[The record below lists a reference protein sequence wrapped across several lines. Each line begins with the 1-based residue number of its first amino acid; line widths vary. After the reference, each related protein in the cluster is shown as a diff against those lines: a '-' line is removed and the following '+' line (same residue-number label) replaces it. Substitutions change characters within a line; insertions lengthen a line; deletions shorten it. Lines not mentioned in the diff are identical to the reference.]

1 LSEEPS
7 RVAPQGL
14 RDLIEGGAIRDTTLF
29 HSFREFNVNDA
40 QQVYFANPDGIA
52 NILTRVTGNNISR
65 ILGTLGVLGSANLF
79 LINPNGIIFGSN
91 ARLDVAGS
99 FTATTADSVIFD
111 NYEFSA
117 TNPEAPPLLTIN
129 VTPGLQYGSNHP
141 SRTIR
146 SEGILSV
153 GQDLNL
159 AAGNL
164 YLESQLHAGNNLTL
178 VGMDSVEIRDSSH
191 QPFIASA
198 SGNLLVQGNQGVN
211 IFALNHPDS
220 GLFSGGDMVLR
231 SANRVGGDAHYTS
244 GGNFRI
250 EQLDRR
256 LGDLSSPNDPV
267 IRANGD
273 VVLASYQG
281 ASLHILAGGKVEI
294 PNSIQ
299 IQGSDTLGNTIN
311 PTTTP
316 TEANVTLS
324 DGSSVTINGSA
335 EPTLDIRA
343 GTTAFGTPFANIGTP
358 TSADIKVG
366 SILFADA
373 TNRPLAR
380 RVLLTNQYRPNPDL
394 SGNIQIDG
402 TVTGSILTRGVA
414 EGGPVDIDSK
424 GSITIAGLINASAIR
439 VNGTFF
445 GNGGDVRLISKGNII
460 LNPGAAIFSGGL
472 LGGNITLKSDA
483 DISLIGPDPSPIISS
498 VSFADVPDVNGG
510 NINVMARSLFLS
522 DGALLDT
529 RTLGAANAGNVT
541 ITTTS
546 AIELAG
552 EDSSGSTSGVSSRV
566 ESGATGNTG
575 NVRVETPRLVLRGG
589 TFIATAV
596 FGNGNAGDLT
606 VKAQDIELT
615 GTSAN
620 ADDVS

>member
-1 LSEEPS
+1 VQEKNWSWRLKFAILLFFSSSSIAVFPLGANAQLIPDGTLSEEPS

-178 VGMDSVEIRDSSH
+178 VGMDSVKIRDSSH

-220 GLFSGGDMVLR
+220 GLFSGGDMVLH

-250 EQLDRR
+250 EQLDSR
-256 LGDLSSPNDPV
+256 LGDLYSPNDPV
-267 IRANGD
+267 IRANAD
-273 VVLASYQG
+273 VVLAIKARAVSR
-281 ASLHILAGGKVEI
+281 
-294 PNSIQ
+294 
-299 IQGSDTLGNTIN
+299 DNT
-311 PTTTP
+311 
-316 TEANVTLS
+316 
-324 DGSSVTINGSA
+324 
-335 EPTLDIRA
+335 
-343 GTTAFGTPFANIGTP
+343 
-358 TSADIKVG
+358 
-366 SILFADA
+366 
-373 TNRPLAR
+373 
-380 RVLLTNQYRPNPDL
+380 
-394 SGNIQIDG
+394 
-402 TVTGSILTRGVA
+402 
-414 EGGPVDIDSK
+414 
-424 GSITIAGLINASAIR
+424 
-439 VNGTFF
+439 
-445 GNGGDVRLISKGNII
+445 
-460 LNPGAAIFSGGL
+460 
-472 LGGNITLKSDA
+472 
-483 DISLIGPDPSPIISS
+483 
-498 VSFADVPDVNGG
+498 
-510 NINVMARSLFLS
+510 
-522 DGALLDT
+522 
-529 RTLGAANAGNVT
+529 
-541 ITTTS
+541 
-546 AIELAG
+546 
-552 EDSSGSTSGVSSRV
+552 
-566 ESGATGNTG
+566 
-575 NVRVETPRLVLRGG
+575 
-589 TFIATAV
+589 
-596 FGNGNAGDLT
+596 
-606 VKAQDIELT
+606 
-615 GTSAN
+615 
-620 ADDVS
+620 